1 MKFEEDIKRWLTPA
15 ELSQLERAVRCL
27 QDCQAG
33 KVVDEKLKKDAE
45 AQMDLFARTIADRK
59 GMAVK
64 RQEALAA
71 IAPPFDDA
79 RRYLDKD
86 EFKGFQDSVPGAI
99 DAYLSPRLLDVE
111 SSWMLSPLAFNYE
124 MWLSTIRS
132 RREEE
137 QRRRRALEAQLKA
150 PEQAI
155 RYSIELNAQI
165 EKFCQRLH
173 PEKEKL
179 ESVFSKLCT
188 DPRHLG
194 YNLTGLLA
202 PEDREELGRAVL
214 EWIRT
219 RAVPGNLAR
228 FITYQCEVEYFPLLY
243 AEYVKE
249 DELPALDFMLESYA
263 VVELG
268 YWVQPATVKFND
280 IPVAVPMKVYDKYA
294 VVMEAPEFL
303 GYANYLLTP
312 DDLTKAPCFFW
323 QTIPLT
329 LVESLMNGEP
339 LPKGAVI
346 LDASAVD
353 VSYEIAG
360 QRFDIPNTFG
370 DYLVAVRKHGG
381 FLDLGIIPPKV
392 AEVLQHLPPAPLGGP
407 SKQVET
413 GDKDLLA
420 ALLALGYT
428 EAKVKE
434 AIASTSFPE
443 NAGFE
448 EKMKLLLQTLGGGS

>member
-1 MKFEEDIKRWLTPA
+1 MEFEEDIKRWLTPA
-15 ELSQLERAVRCL
+15 ELSQLEEITRRL
-27 QDCQAG
+27 LGDRLD
-33 KVVDEKLKKDAE
+33 KTVDEK
-45 AQMDLFARTIADRK
+45 AQAKFEPFAKTILLRK
-59 GMAVK
+59 ELEK
-64 RQEALAA
+64 TLAA
-71 IAPPFDDA
+71 ISPPLDDA
-79 RRYLDKD
+79 RRYLDEEELKL
-86 EFKGFQDSVPGAI
+86 FQDSLRGAVV
-99 DAYLSPRLLDVE
+99 AYLGPRWLDVE
-111 SSWMLSPLAFNYE
+111 SSWRLSPLACNYE
-124 MWLSTIRS
+124 VWLSILRE
-132 RREEE
+132 RRQEE
-137 QRRRRALEAQLKA
+137 QRRWRALEEQLKA

-294 VVMEAPEFL
+294 VVMKAPEFL